1 MNQHMNFTNAIDHA
15 QATKRV
21 RLSNIVVRIV
31 GIVAAMIVMTGLTIP
46 SWGVPPAVADPVSDV
61 NEKRP
66 VMGTSVTIAADTSAQ
81 IRGHTFAAYR
91 LGTYTT
97 LTNASSVGLDT
108 VTEPASAYRNIQH
121 AMAQANPAYNPDVG
135 GDPLSWAV
143 QVEGRLDQ
151 VTASPWTGLTRS
163 FATALD
169 PNELDVPTTVTANDD
184 TIVATGEKVTVT
196 IDDLQPGLYL
206 VVDATARNDAAQ
218 HNTGDANGSET
229 SNGSESWSNSI
240 RMVVGTR
247 LEVWDTDANAST
259 TLADGV
265 INLKNQSVP
274 IHKQIVDPDGRPQP
288 EPDYGIGDTIYYEI
302 TSTVPVYTGYAAA
315 GRVYQ
320 IIDTMSHGLTYG
332 KVVAVKVGDTVLAE
346 STNGG
351 TGDYTV
357 SVRATVYESRQGA
370 GGQVP
375 DAVIGKPATEITV
388 DLGNY
393 VNQAEGTQPL
403 REGANVVVTI
413 TATLNDNAVVSEPN
427 RPQANPNK
435 VDLTYS
441 HNPEDLSDRTTV
453 PGGEVNVY
461 TFRFRL
467 RKVDLGTHRPLAGAK
482 FIVKSAERGYL
493 KEYAPASAADSA
505 GGTGPSGDETG
516 TASVGWRYT
525 QNAADAKV
533 FDSDADG
540 LVDGLSGLD
549 AGSYT
554 VTETQA
560 PDGYQSAVLPE
571 FDFTITADYRQ
582 DSSTRPNGT
591 TSWGDHHLV
600 TVMFSAP
607 EGDSWKLVTQGTGS
621 TTGGDATGDGG
632 GIVDADSA
640 PTFEYIVG
648 NVRNVSALP
657 KTGAAGVVMFAPIV
671 ALLVAGAVVLGL
683 RIRALQRSDM

>member
-1 MNQHMNFTNAIDHA
+1 MKTVMNATDCA
-15 QATKRV
+15 QAMTRV
-21 RLSNIVVRIV
+21 RLSNIIVRIV
-31 GIVAAMIVMTGLTIP
+31 GIVAAMIMTIGLTIP
-46 SWGVPPAVADPVSDV
+46 GWGIPPAVAVPVSDATE
-61 NEKRP
+61 NHP
-66 VMGTSVTIAADTSAQ
+66 VTGTSITITADTSAQ

-97 LTNASSVGLDT
+97 LANSSSAGLDT
-108 VTEPASAYRNIQH
+108 ITEPASAYRTIQN

-135 GDPLSWAV
+135 GDPLAWAV

-151 VTASPWTGLTRS
+151 VTTSPWTGLTRS

-169 PNELDVPTTVTANDD
+169 PNELGTPTSVTANDD

-196 IDDLQPGLYL
+196 IDGLQPGLYL
-206 VVDATARNDAAQ
+206 VVDATVQ
-218 HNTGDANGSET
+218 HNADQSNANDSSDSGS
-229 SNGSESWSNSI
+229 SDDSESWTNSI

-247 LEVWDTDANAST
+247 LEVWDAEADAST

-288 EPDYGIGDTIYYEI
+288 EPDYGVGDTIYYEI
-302 TSTVPVYTGYAAA
+302 TSTVPIYTGYASA

-332 KVVAVKVGDTVLAE
+332 NVVAVKVGETALTE

-357 SVRATVYESRQGA
+357 SVRDTVYESRQGA

-375 DAVIGKPATEITV
+375 DAVIGKPATEIAI

-393 VNQAEGTQPL
+393 VNQNEGTQPL
-403 REGANVVVTI
+403 REGANVIVTI

-441 HNPEDLSDRTTV
+441 HNPEDLTDRITV

-493 KEYAPASAADSA
+493 KEYGPAGAADGA
-505 GGTGPSGDETG
+505 GNGEQDGKEGETS
-516 TASVGWRYT
+516 SVGWRYT
-525 QNAADAKV
+525 QNAADAKTFV
-533 FDSDADG
+533 SDDDG
-540 LVDGLSGLD
+540 LIGGLTGLD
-549 AGSYT
+549 AGTYT

-571 FDFTITADYRQ
+571 FGFTITADYRQ
-582 DSSTRPNGT
+582 DSSTRPDGT
-591 TSWGDHHLV
+591 TAWGDHYLTAV
-600 TVMFSAP
+600 TFSAP
-607 EGDSWKLVTQGTGS
+607 EGDSWKLVTQGTGGA
-621 TTGGDATGDGG
+621 GGDSTGENNTTDGV
-632 GIVDADSA
+632 VDADSA

-657 KTGAAGVVMFAPIV
+657 KTGAAGVVMLAPVV